1 MSAGANHV
9 APGETPVAPYDHRE
23 VGSET
28 SREPNRDNSGSLVP
42 ASIEGQ
48 ALPFKRIG
56 VAFANR
62 FFFLLLVGLMWLVPA
77 FADHRFVLAMF
88 AWDALV
94 FLAWLLDLSR
104 LPRPAQLK
112 VCRSWLSPSALS
124 VESRV
129 KLRLVNASN
138 STVHAKLL
146 DDLPH
151 QLRFEPA
158 QLEISA
164 RPHSDA
170 KAHVTPEAEA
180 QYSILPTTRGKA
192 NVGDVY
198 IRYQSPMRIAE
209 RWAKVPL
216 AQTVTTYP
224 NLDEAKRHSVYL
236 IRSRQIELEKR
247 FTHFRGAGRAFESL
261 REYREGDEF
270 RDICWTASARR
281 GKLVTRLYEIERSQT
296 IWILLDSGRLMRT
309 RVAGLSKLDYAV
321 NAALTLTQVAMY
333 SGDRVGLLAYGRGI
347 RQRVPA
353 ARGAAHLMQMMGQ
366 LALVRE
372 DQWEGDHLQAASRLL
387 NDQKRRSL
395 VVWITDLAET
405 AMTPEV
411 IEAASQLMP
420 RHLVLF
426 VVIGQPDLNDLAAQR
441 PEDVDQMYQIAAAQ
455 EVVHRRELLLARL
468 RERGALAMET
478 SSGKLSTTVVNS
490 YLEIKQR
497 NQL

>member
-1 MSAGANHV
+1 MSISATPLEERNLLTESPPEPTGDSS
-9 APGETPVAPYDHRE
+9 GE
-23 VGSET
+23 
-28 SREPNRDNSGSLVP
+28 LIP
-42 ASIEGQ
+42 ASVEGQ
-48 ALPFKRIG
+48 AVPFKRAG
-56 VAFANR
+56 VAFSNR
-62 FFFLLLVGLMWLVPA
+62 FFFLLLVGLFWLIPA
-77 FADHRFVLAMF
+77 FTDKRFVLVMF
-88 AWDALV
+88 AWDALL
-94 FLAWLLDLSR
+94 FLSWLLDLAR
-104 LPRPAQLK
+104 LPSPVQLK
-112 VCRSWLSPSALS
+112 IRRSWLSPSALS
-124 VESRV
+124 VESKV
-129 KLRLVNASN
+129 MLTLINASN
-138 STVHAKLL
+138 STIHAKLF
-146 DDLPH
+146 DDVPH
-151 QLRFEPA
+151 QLRSEPA
-158 QLEISA
+158 QLEITSL
-164 RPHSDA
+164 PHRQAD
-170 KAHVTPEAEA
+170 A
-180 QYSILPTTRGKA
+180 QYSILPMTRGKA
-192 NVGDVY
+192 NLGDIY
-198 IRYQSPMRIAE
+198 IRYQSSMRIAE
-209 RWAKVPL
+209 RWARVPA

-224 NLDEAKRHSVYL
+224 NLEEAKRHSVYL

-247 FTHFRGAGRAFESL
+247 YTRLRGLGRSFESL

-296 IWILLDSGRLMRT
+296 IWILLDCGRLMRS
-309 RVAGLSKLDYAV
+309 RIAGLSKLDYAV
-321 NAALTLTQVAMY
+321 NAALTLTQVAAY

-347 RQRVPA
+347 RQRVAA
-353 ARGAAHLMQMMGQ
+353 ARGSAHLMQMMGQ

-411 IEAASQLMP
+411 IEAASRLMP

-426 VVIGQPDLNDLAAQR
+426 VVIGQPDLNELAAER

-497 NQL
+497 SQL

>member
-1 MSAGANHV
+1 VSVGATHLDDLRAEDRVEARNPHEVAGGD
-9 APGETPVAPYDHRE
+9 P
-23 VGSET
+23 
-28 SREPNRDNSGSLVP
+28 GSLIPPSV
-42 ASIEGQ
+42 EGQ
-48 ALPFKRIG
+48 AVPFKRIG

-62 FFFLLLVGLMWLVPA
+62 FFFLLLVGLIWLVPA
-77 FADHRFVLAMF
+77 FADSRFVSAML
-88 AWDALV
+88 AWDVLV
-94 FLAWLLDLSR
+94 FLAWLLDLTR

-112 VCRSWLSPSALS
+112 ARRSWLSPSALS
-124 VESRV
+124 VKSKV
-129 KLRLVNASN
+129 RLTLINASN

-146 DDLPH
+146 DDVPP
-151 QLRFEPA
+151 QLRSEPA
-158 QLEISA
+158 QVEITAGPRS
-164 RPHSDA
+164 
-170 KAHVTPEAEA
+170 EAET
-180 QYSILPTTRGKA
+180 QYSILPMTRGRA
-192 NVGDVY
+192 NLGDVY
-198 IRYQSPMRIAE
+198 IRYHGPMRIAE
-209 RWAKVPL
+209 RWAKVRA

-224 NLDEAKRHSVYL
+224 DLDEAKRHSVYL

-247 FTHFRGAGRAFESL
+247 YTHVRGAGRAFESL

-321 NAALTLTQVAMY
+321 NAALTLTQVAMF
-333 SGDRVGLLAYGRGI
+333 SGDRVGLLAYGRTI

-366 LALVRE
+366 LALVQE

-426 VVIGQPDLNDLAAQR
+426 VVIGQPDLNELAAQK
-441 PEDVDQMYQIAAAQ
+441 PEDIDQMYQIAAAQ

-478 SSGKLSTTVVNS
+478 SSGKLSTVVVNS

>member
-1 MSAGANHV
+1 MSTV
-9 APGETPVAPYDHRE
+9 AAHFEDRDVGTGHSSEATTDKPRPGH
-23 VGSET
+23 
-28 SREPNRDNSGSLVP
+28 SGELIPS
-42 ASIEGQ
+42 SIEGQ
-48 ALPFKRIG
+48 AHAFKRVG
-56 VAFANR
+56 VAFAKR
-62 FFFLLLVGLMWLVPA
+62 FFLLLLIGLVWLVPA
-77 FADHRFVLAMF
+77 FADSRFVFTMF

-94 FLAWLLDLSR
+94 FVAWLVDMNR
-104 LPRPAQLK
+104 LPRPGQLK
-112 VCRSWLSPSALS
+112 VRRSWLSPSALS
-124 VESRV
+124 VESKV
-129 KLRLVNASN
+129 RLTLINGSN
-138 STVHAKLL
+138 STVHAKLF

-151 QLRFEPA
+151 GLRFEPA
-158 QLEISA
+158 QVEVSA
-164 RPHSDA
+164 RPRND
-170 KAHVTPEAEA
+170 AEA
-180 QYSILPTTRGKA
+180 QYSIQPTTRGKA
-192 NVGDVY
+192 NVGEVY
-198 IRYQSPMRIAE
+198 VRYQSPMRIAE

-216 AQTVTTYP
+216 TQTVTTYP

-247 FTHFRGAGRAFESL
+247 YTRFRGAGRAFESL

-281 GKLVTRLYEIERSQT
+281 GKLVTRLYEIEKSQS

-321 NAALTLTQVAMY
+321 NAALTLTQIALY

-347 RQRVPA
+347 RHRVPA
-353 ARGAAHLMQMMGQ
+353 ARGSAHLMQMMSQ
-366 LALVRE
+366 LALVQE
-372 DQWEGDHLQAASRLL
+372 DQLEGDHLQAASRLL

-411 IEAASQLMP
+411 IEAASRLMP

-426 VVIGQPDLNDLAAQR
+426 VVIGQPDLNELAGQR
-441 PEDVDQMYQIAAAQ
+441 PENVDQMYQIAAAQ

-468 RERGALAMET
+468 RERGGLAMET
-478 SSGKLSTTVVNS
+478 SSGKLSTAVVNS

-497 NQL
+497 SQL

>member
-1 MSAGANHV
+1 MSIGTTYSADG
-9 APGETPVAPYDHRE
+9 APGVPARQTGETTVAPYDPRE
-23 VGSET
+23 L
-28 SREPNRDNSGSLVP
+28 SGGNPGELIPPSVQGK
-42 ASIEGQ
+42 AV
-48 ALPFKRIG
+48 PFKRAG

-62 FFFLLLVGLMWLVPA
+62 FFFLLLVGLFWLVPA
-77 FADHRFVLAMF
+77 FADRRFVLAMF
-88 AWDALV
+88 AWDVLI
-94 FLAWLLDLSR
+94 FLAWLLDLAR
-104 LPRPAQLK
+104 LPPPAQLK
-112 VCRSWLSPSALS
+112 VCRSWLAPSALS
-124 VESRV
+124 VESKVR
-129 KLRLVNASN
+129 LTLVNASN
-138 STVHAKLL
+138 STVHAKLF

-158 QLEISA
+158 QLEITT
-164 RPHSDA
+164 RPHGD
-170 KAHVTPEAEA
+170 AEA
-180 QYSILPTTRGKA
+180 QYSILPMTRGKA
-192 NVGDVY
+192 NLGDVY

-209 RWAKVPL
+209 RWAKVPI

-224 NLDEAKRHSVYL
+224 NLEEAKRHSVYL

-247 FTHFRGAGRAFESL
+247 YTRVRGAGRAFESL

-321 NAALTLTQVAMY
+321 NAALTLTQVALY

-353 ARGAAHLMQMMGQ
+353 ARGGAHLMQMMGQ
-366 LALVRE
+366 LALVQE

-411 IEAASQLMP
+411 IEAASRLMP
-420 RHLVLF
+420 RHLVLL
-426 VVIGQPDLNDLAAQR
+426 VVIGQPDLNELAAQR
-441 PEDVDQMYQIAAAQ
+441 PENVDQMCQIAAAQ

-497 NQL
+497 SQL